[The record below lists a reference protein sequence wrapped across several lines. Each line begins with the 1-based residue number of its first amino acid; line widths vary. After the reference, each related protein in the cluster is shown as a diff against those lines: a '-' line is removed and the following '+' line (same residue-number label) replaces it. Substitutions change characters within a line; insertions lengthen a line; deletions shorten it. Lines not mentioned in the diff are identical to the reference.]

1 MFQYELMRE
10 DREADLR
17 SQAAEKENTLKVASK
32 MHAEALELVEKRA
45 NDLEEMNKKEKS
57 RADEAEQAVKILQQ
71 SLELAKINAAKAK
84 VILDGLSSDNDI
96 LKAEVQRV
104 TDLRKEE
111 QAVLAQKQAALAQ
124 TTDDAVELAID
135 KTLYRVWSQNPG
147 VLNLD
152 FLRDEL
158 EPTLAR
164 WKQMLE
170 EEVED
175 TIVEA
180 TNGSDGG
187 DKDEASSLKTARDR
201 LAELRDIAHEV
212 FQEVPPA
219 EPEVPAPPPVNEPTA
234 EDVPSAEDNVQK

>member
-1 MFQYELMRE
+1 M
-10 DREADLR
+10 
-17 SQAAEKENTLKVASK
+17 
-32 MHAEALELVEKRA
+32 
-45 NDLEEMNKKEKS
+45 
-57 RADEAEQAVKILQQ
+57 
-71 SLELAKINAAKAK
+71 
-84 VILDGLSSDNDI
+84 ILDGLSSDNDI

-135 KTLYRVWSQNPG
+135 KTLFRVWSQNPG

-152 FLRDEL
+152 FLREEL

-170 EEVED
+170 EEAED
-175 TIVEA
+175 TVVEA
-180 TNGSDGG
+180 TNGSDEG
-187 DKDEASSLKTARDR
+187 DGDEASSLKTARDR
-201 LAELRDIAHEV
+201 LAELRDVAHEI

-219 EPEVPAPPPVNEPTA
+219 EPEVPIPPAADEPTA
-234 EDVPSAEDNVQK
+234 EDAPSAEDSVQK